1 MFIRPAGLM
10 NQALTNPMVRGP
22 ALLMGQTIAEKI
34 LSAKSN
40 QKVTAGEICLAKVDF
55 AFAQDGT
62 APLAIEAFKNLGGEK
77 VLFPERSAF
86 FIDHSAPSPNLGV
99 SRMHQMMRR
108 FAGEQGVR
116 LYEAGSGVCHI
127 LISEEG
133 FVRCGGLLVGAD
145 SHTPTSGA
153 LNAFATGVGSTDLA
167 AVLITGQL
175 WFKVPETIR
184 ITLNGK
190 LSEKVYAKDVALFMI
205 KKLTASGAN
214 YKSLE
219 PTGPVVS
226 GFSIESRFTIANLAM
241 EAGAKTCLFEP
252 DEKTFAWLEEHNVAK
267 KDYQP
272 VFSDPD
278 AERKDLVFDLSE
290 LEPQVS
296 APHQVDNVYPVTEKA
311 GIKIDQAFIGTC
323 TNGRLEDLRVASQII
338 GNRKIHPKCRLIIA
352 PGSRRILMSAVKEG
366 ILQNL
371 LEAGAILVTPGC
383 GPCVG
388 THNGVPADG
397 ERVIST
403 ANRNFRGRMGNP
415 SAEIY
420 LASPATVAASAV
432 AGEITDPREIR

>member
-1 MFIRPAGLM
+1 
-10 NQALTNPMVRGP
+10 
-22 ALLMGQTIAEKI
+22 
-34 LSAKSN
+34 
-40 QKVTAGEICLAKVDF
+40 
-55 AFAQDGT
+55 
-62 APLAIEAFKNLGGEK
+62 
-77 VLFPERSAF
+77 
-86 FIDHSAPSPNLGV
+86 
-99 SRMHQMMRR
+99 
-108 FAGEQGVR
+108 
-116 LYEAGSGVCHI
+116 
-127 LISEEG
+127 
-133 FVRCGGLLVGAD
+133 
-145 SHTPTSGA
+145 
-153 LNAFATGVGSTDLA
+153 
-167 AVLITGQL
+167 
-175 WFKVPETIR
+175 
-184 ITLNGK
+184 
-190 LSEKVYAKDVALFMI
+190 
-205 KKLTASGAN
+205 
-214 YKSLE
+214 
-219 PTGPVVS
+219 
-226 GFSIESRFTIANLAM
+226 
-241 EAGAKTCLFEP
+241 
-252 DEKTFAWLEEHNVAK
+252 
-267 KDYQP
+267 
-272 VFSDPD
+272 
-278 AERKDLVFDLSE
+278 

-420 LASPATVAASAV
+420 LASPATVAAGAV